1 MGGRVIVCPA
11 SMSDWRYM
19 KQIIYKVFK
28 VSIIV
33 ALVALILLFIVN
45 RIPGGKSLINNTKE
59 KLSDIHDKT
68 DDEADMQAKE
78 NVIANYPYIYSICRT
93 YDIRTYRC
101 VRGS

>member
-19 KQIIYKVFK
+19 KQVIYKVFK

-33 ALVALILLFIVN
+33 ALVALILFFIVN

-59 KLSDIHDKT
+59 KLSDIHDKSMT
-68 DDEADMQAKE
+68 DAAVKESDALFADKQKE
-78 NVIANYPYIYSICRT
+78 LMAV
-93 YDIRTYRC
+93 
-101 VRGS
+101 